1 MRYYSTL
8 RPISIG
14 CFPHGHEVTEICN
27 FQKREFVK
35 KINREAW
42 GYIDFADNL
51 TEKEADQYDL
61 IPEELK
67 TYYGVIA
74 TIYDDGRKKARHYT
88 TECSVA
94 KPEDTEKPGKGKYT
108 YLCWFDSKEEADD
121 FIKENMS

>member
-14 CFPHGHEVTEICN
+14 CFPHGHKVTEICN
-27 FQKREFVK
+27 FQKREFVE
-35 KINREAW
+35 KIGRDAW
-42 GYIDFADNL
+42 GFIEFADNL

-67 TYYGVIA
+67 TYYSVIA

-94 KPEDTEKPGKGKYT
+94 KPEDTEKPGKGKYI
-108 YLCWFDSKEEADD
+108 YLCWFDSKEKADD

>member
-27 FQKREFVK
+27 FQKREFVE
-35 KINREAW
+35 KIGRNAW
-42 GYIDFADNL
+42 GFIEFADNL

-88 TECSVA
+88 TECSIV
-94 KPEDTEKPGKGKYT
+94 KPEDTEKPGKGKYI
-108 YLCWFDSKEEADD
+108 YLC
-121 FIKENMS
+121 

>member
-27 FQKREFVK
+27 FQKREFVE
-35 KINREAW
+35 KIGREAW

-67 TYYGVIA
+67 TYYSVIA

-94 KPEDTEKPGKGKYT
+94 KPEDTEKPGKGKYI

>member
-1 MRYYSTL
+1 MNLLRRSTEK
-8 RPISIG
+8 
-14 CFPHGHEVTEICN
+14 HG
-27 FQKREFVK
+27 
-35 KINREAW
+35 

-88 TECSVA
+88 TECSIE

>member
-27 FQKREFVK
+27 FQKREFVE
-35 KINREAW
+35 KIGRDAW
-42 GYIDFADNL
+42 GFIEFADNL

-74 TIYDDGRKKARHYT
+74 TIYDDGRKKGETLYNRVQHCKTGRHRET
-88 TECSVA
+88 RQR
-94 KPEDTEKPGKGKYT
+94 KI
-108 YLCWFDSKEEADD
+108 YLSLLV
-121 FIKENMS
+121 

>member
-27 FQKREFVK
+27 FQKREFVE
-35 KINREAW
+35 KIGKDAW
-42 GYIDFADNL
+42 GFIEFADNL
-51 TEKEADQYDL
+51 TEKEANQYDL

-67 TYYGVIA
+67 TYYSVIA
-74 TIYDDGRKKARHYT
+74 TVYDDGRKKARHYT
-88 TECSVA
+88 TECSIA
-94 KPEDTEKPGKGKYT
+94 KPEDTEKPGKGKYI

-121 FIKENMS
+121 FIKENMT

>member
-27 FQKREFVK
+27 FQKREFVE
-35 KINREAW
+35 KIGRNAW
-42 GYIDFADNL
+42 GFIEFADCL

-61 IPEELK
+61 ISEELK

-88 TECSVA
+88 TEYNVV

-108 YLCWFDSKEEADD
+108 YLCWFDSEEEADN
-121 FIKENMS
+121 FIKEVIS

>member
-27 FQKREFVK
+27 FQKREFVE
-35 KINREAW
+35 KIGREVW
-42 GYIDFADNL
+42 GFIEFADNL
-51 TEKEADQYDL
+51 TEKEAGQYDL

-67 TYYGVIA
+67 TYYSVIA

-88 TECSVA
+88 TECSIA
-94 KPEDTEKPGKGKYT
+94 KPEDTEKPGKGKYI

>member
-27 FQKREFVK
+27 FQKREFIE
-35 KINREAW
+35 KIDREAW
-42 GYIDFADNL
+42 GFIEFADNL

-67 TYYGVIA
+67 TYYSVIA
-74 TIYDDGRKKARHYT
+74 TVYDDGRKKARHYT
-88 TECSVA
+88 TECSIA

-108 YLCWFDSKEEADD
+108 YLCWFDSREEADN

>member
-27 FQKREFVK
+27 FQKREFIE

-67 TYYGVIA
+67 TYYSVIA